1 MGNGTWEWLEDKLD
15 EAFTFQTLLGT
26 RRMPRNNHTAFFL
39 TPATAVLSGRN
50 RRGAE
55 ALRGD
60 AGKGK
65 TGGDLVELAKRRG
78 YGATVLGRR
87 DLQTALSDL
96 EQLKAFDELW
106 IIEQVGDP
114 IPGINGTII
123 DALKLLL
130 RKLGR

>member
-1 MGNGTWEWLEDKLD
+1 MD

-26 RRMPRNNHTAFFL
+26 RRVPTNNHTSFYL

-50 RRGAE
+50 RRKAE

-65 TGGDLVELAKRRG
+65 TGGDLIELARKRG
-78 YGATVLGRR
+78 YGVTALRR
-87 DLQTALSDL
+87 GDLQTALSDL
-96 EQLKAFDELW
+96 EQLKAFDEVW
-106 IIEQVGDP
+106 IIEQAGDP
-114 IPGINGTII
+114 IPGVNGTII